1 MCSRFREHDSPLAR
15 PHRRHACPALV
26 AAVVGAMILAGCER
40 EQRDFE
46 HTFDAAL
53 IAPSDDASTNARVAH
68 DERNAY
74 ALAAGKRLWTWYNC
88 AGCHAQ
94 GGGASGPAL
103 MDNVWVY
110 GSDPP
115 ALYRSIADG
124 PPERHASVRHAAVE
138 RSDLATFGLRAVPG
152 GDLAAGRSAEPR
164 RCLPHAHARVV
175 HGFAQPALAPLP
187 SSSGSSR

>member
-15 PHRRHACPALV
+15 PRRRHACPALV

-124 PPERHASVRHAAVE
+124 RPNGMPAFGTRLSNDQIWQLSAYVR
-138 RSDLATFGLRAVPG
+138 S
-152 GDLAAGRSAEPR
+152 LAAISPQDAAPNRDDAFLTRTPES
-164 RCLPHAHARVV
+164 
-175 HGFAQPALAPLP
+175 FMDSQPALAPLP